1 MRTSIGTIPAQWV
14 GAMAIFE
21 GKGPI
26 WETLERAAVA
36 LDRENIPYAVIGGV
50 ACFLHG
56 YRRNTADVGLLVS
69 ANQEDTIR
77 KALEAEGLGFDEQ
90 LCEFRLNEATPLHL
104 VMSGTF
110 PGKAPSSSITFPEP
124 DDPDAVVRIEGV
136 PTLSLPKLIELKLAS
151 ALGNPRRARDGAD
164 VMELIAVH
172 ALDKRF
178 AGRIHK
184 AVRPEFK
191 RLVEIVRSNPS

>member
-1 MRTSIGTIPAQWV
+1 
-14 GAMAIFE
+14 MAIFQ

-26 WETLERAAVA
+26 WETLERAATA
-36 LDRENIPYAVIGGV
+36 LDRENIPYAVIGAV

-56 YRRNTADVGLLVS
+56 YRRNTAYADLLVPADS
-69 ANQEDTIR
+69 EDTIR

-90 LCEFRLNEATPLHL
+90 LCEFRLNDATPLHL

-110 PGKAPSSSITFPEP
+110 PGRAPSSSITSPEP
-124 DDPDAVVRIEGV
+124 DDPDAVVRIEGI

-151 ALGNPRRARDGAD
+151 AIGNPRRARDGAD

-172 ALDKRF
+172 ELDKRF
-178 AGRIHK
+178 AGRLHK
-184 AVRPEFK
+184 AVRHEFK